1 MMCSMSRRMLSVG
14 ARVVPSKFD
23 ATHRT
28 GILYTHGS
36 YLSAYMEAARPKHGR
51 ALGSLNML
59 VMGFSNHGENGISNS
74 SVTPAQRIFLIL
86 KG

>member
-1 MMCSMSRRMLSVG
+1 MMYSTSGRMLSVG

-36 YLSAYMEAARPKHGR
+36 YPSAYMEAARP
-51 ALGSLNML
+51 
-59 VMGFSNHGENGISNS
+59 
-74 SVTPAQRIFLIL
+74 
-86 KG
+86 